1 MKRHRYGMRLLC
13 VLLAAIVLVLSL
25 SGCSENATADESYSG
40 TYSNSTLVD
49 TPEIEFHM
57 PNFENDYF
65 EVFCDHC
72 TVLGHG
78 GFAVTNCTRFA
89 MISAQPLTENDVKVT
104 SSYDGTVSMALTDEN
119 YSGDPREWFSEYI
132 FFLFQGYSAED
143 IFKYEEGRMSGAQR
157 EEMNALRSA
166 YRKLTMEDIP
176 TLYLYTLNV
185 LPKEYE
191 YDVKD
196 ITVTVRGV
204 SKTYEFEQM
213 VMQEI
218 TEAPFQ
224 YWPGEVS
231 PLRVETFILDGAG
244 CEVNDDGCFTVFAT
258 LEIREDVSLRN
269 IWLYDPADAEVLCA
283 EIIQTD
289 TSGNEM
295 SSLWDMQSD
304 YPLLEGENVLVTVY
318 LRDPRTAGLLW
329 QNRTYYLIFDYT
341 VDGENVYSGSEA
353 IFLWQR
359 QGNPYIYLAALQGYD
374 AFRFVLY

>member
-1 MKRHRYGMRLLC
+1 MMNYKRVFC
-13 VLLAAIVLVLSL
+13 FIFAVLLVLSCL
-25 SGCSENATADESYSG
+25 AGCNEGTELDIHSEPNAEEDSNMAENAGEAT
-40 TYSNSTLVD
+40 T
-49 TPEIEFHM
+49 
-57 PNFENDYF
+57 FELPKFEEDFF

-72 TVLGHG
+72 TVKASLA
-78 GFAVTNCTRFA
+78 FSCTNGAQFS
-89 MISAQPLTENDVKVT
+89 MISAQPLTEEDVKITT
-104 SSYDGTVSMALTDEN
+104 SYEGTVVTALIDES
-119 YSGDPREWFSEYI
+119 YGEDLRGWFSEYI

-166 YRKLTMEDIP
+166 YRKLTLEDIP
-176 TLYLYTLNV
+176 PLYLYTLYFYPQE
-185 LPKEYE
+185 LE

-196 ITVTVRGV
+196 MTVTVHGV

-213 VMQEI
+213 VMVDEERQRN
-218 TEAPFQ
+218 P
-224 YWPGEVS
+224 WPGEVS